1 MDGASTAATT
11 ASKSTSHMR
20 EILRLIPS
28 GIGLS
33 ERSTTA
39 SGAIPILRKA
49 ATLCCV
55 GFVFNSPD
63 GPIYGTREICK

>member
-11 ASKSTSHMR
+11 ASRSTSHIN
-20 EILRLIPS
+20 EILRLMPS
-28 GIGLS
+28 GIG
-33 ERSTTA
+33 RSDRKTTA
-39 SGAIPILRKA
+39 SGAIPMLRKA

-63 GPIYGTREICK
+63 GPI